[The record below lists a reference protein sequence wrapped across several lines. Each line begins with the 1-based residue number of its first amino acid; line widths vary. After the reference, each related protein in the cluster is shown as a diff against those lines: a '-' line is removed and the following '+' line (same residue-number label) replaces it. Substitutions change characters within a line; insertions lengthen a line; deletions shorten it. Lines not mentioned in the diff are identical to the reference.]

1 MEYWAAQDC
10 MPHNGIPFIGRY
22 SWFRPYWYVA
32 TGFHKWGMTAS
43 MISAMLI
50 NNMVCGVPSS
60 YEEEE
65 SWDCPCHGSRYDR
78 NKNVID
84 NPAQRLE

>member
-1 MEYWAAQDC
+1 
-10 MPHNGIPFIGRY
+10 
-22 SWFRPYWYVA
+22 
-32 TGFHKWGMTAS
+32 MTAS

-50 NNMVCGVPSS
+50 NNMVCGVPSP

-84 NPAQRLE
+84 NPAQPME